1 MVDIAGRSKLFSLIV
16 DTTETAKKVLD
27 LNKTIN
33 GSQISIFPIET
44 LDLVETKQVNMSAVS
59 GDVKPLI
66 DFVALKTTAD
76 RRLQKL
82 VENTFSKVVLVKD
95 YQTALRVAKDNNLTC
110 VTPDLQVVYKG
121 AFITKVGSKSAS
133 DNRVALYQRISLL

>member
-16 DTTETAKKVLD
+16 DTTETAKRVLEV
-27 LNKTIN
+27 NKTIN
-33 GSQISIFPIET
+33 GCQISIFPIET
-44 LDLVETKQVNMSAVS
+44 LDLIETKQVDMSAVS

-76 RRLQKL
+76 RRLQSL
-82 VENTFSKVVLVKD
+82 VDNTFSKVVLVRD

-110 VTPDLQVVYKG
+110 VTPDL
-121 AFITKVGSKSAS
+121 
-133 DNRVALYQRISLL
+133 